1 MLKENI
7 EDHIGRIS
15 PGAAGRSGSVCAF
28 APRNGIAGFIDTS
41 GVRDGTRG
49 IAFFGD
55 RMYVNTDGRPHE
67 IEYKSIS
74 GMQVIS
80 SFEDSFA
87 DELSV
92 SANGEELR
100 ISDYSLDK
108 FELKQLIE
116 EFWKEQVQVAERR
129 AQQAEK
135 YAEIIA
141 KKLADDADYPEIGAI
156 TESPLVTENALGA
169 VLPELDDAAV
179 IEEHPV
185 IAETVVE
192 IPEARAIPDEYEPA
206 VIPEEKIDWISGGRK
221 AYMADLSD
229 DEEPALPETEPL
241 QETDQEIESIAETEE
256 QPRRKPLEVMNGV
269 IDRSPVIGTIKPH
282 KPPSDNKP
290 KTPAVPAS
298 EPELVPEPAP
308 VLKPESEETEEL
320 YELSE
325 REIREHIEN
334 MSSDEMMAFLS
345 DTISEI
351 NETDEAVKPDDDP
364 LLEQTAPSYSQPDG
378 DRQSVERG
386 SDGGRTAVAVEEPKA
401 PEKKPSRW
409 EKLTVEPTW
418 GDIYIK
424 ASQSLRELCEGGR
437 LTMEQME
444 SELRE
449 RLVSA
454 AESFES
460 ITSDESRVPKVMI
473 PKITELKAAAEKFD
487 QYFSYGEDIA
497 IRAMFF
503 MLYQMLTYADR
514 ISESPETKD
523 RLNDFFRRFGSAG
536 ITLSML
542 DMRV

>member
-7 EDHIGRIS
+7 EDHIRRIS

-28 APRNGIAGFIDTS
+28 APRSGIAGFIDTS

-67 IEYKSIS
+67 IAYKSIS

-116 EFWKEQVQVAERR
+116 ELCREQARVAERH

-141 KKLADDADYPEIGAI
+141 KRLAEDAEYPEIGAI
-156 TESPLVTENALGA
+156 TESPLVTENAPGA
-169 VLPELDDAAV
+169 VLPEFDATV
-179 IEEHPV
+179 RIEEQPV

-192 IPEARAIPDEYEPA
+192 IPEVRAIPDEYEPA
-206 VIPEEKIDWISGGRK
+206 VIPEEKIDWISGGSR
-221 AYMADLSD
+221 ANMADLSD
-229 DEEPALPETEPL
+229 DEEPQLTKKELRQETAPETESNV
-241 QETDQEIESIAETEE
+241 EVEE
-256 QPRRKPLEVMNGV
+256 QLRRKPLEVMNGV

-282 KPPSDNKP
+282 RPLSDNKP
-290 KTPAVPAS
+290 NKPAVP
-298 EPELVPEPAP
+298 VPEPEPESVA
-308 VLKPESEETEEL
+308 ESEETETAEL

-345 DTISEI
+345 DTINEI
-351 NETDEAVKPDDDP
+351 NETDEVGEPDDDP
-364 LLEQTAPSYSQPDG
+364 PLEQTALPHLQPGG
-378 DRQSVERG
+378 DRQAERG
-386 SDGGRTAVAVEEPKA
+386 SDGGRTAVAVEEPMA

-424 ASQSLRELCEGGR
+424 ASQSLRELCEGGK

-449 RLVSA
+449 RLVAA

-460 ITSDESRVPKVMI
+460 IASDEARVPKVMI
-473 PKITELKAAAEKFD
+473 PKITELKAAAENFD
-487 QYFSYGEDIA
+487 HYFSYGEDIA